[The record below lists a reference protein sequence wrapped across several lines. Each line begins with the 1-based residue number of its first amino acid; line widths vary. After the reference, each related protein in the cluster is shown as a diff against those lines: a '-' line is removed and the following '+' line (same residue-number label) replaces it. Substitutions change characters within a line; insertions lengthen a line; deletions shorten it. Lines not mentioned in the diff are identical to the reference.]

1 MGYLIYWDNL
11 GDAAS
16 SGKPIVG
23 PMTLIWNGL
32 LLGKKGFVFW
42 KSGASFIRILKW
54 FLERERWLWAVQ
66 MSYKMPMAQIFPTE
80 HEKITCRKKRYAQ
93 KKLI

>member
-16 SGKPIVG
+16 SWKPIVG

-32 LLGKKGFVFW
+32 LLGKKSFVF
-42 KSGASFIRILKW
+42 
-54 FLERERWLWAVQ
+54 
-66 MSYKMPMAQIFPTE
+66 
-80 HEKITCRKKRYAQ
+80 
-93 KKLI
+93 